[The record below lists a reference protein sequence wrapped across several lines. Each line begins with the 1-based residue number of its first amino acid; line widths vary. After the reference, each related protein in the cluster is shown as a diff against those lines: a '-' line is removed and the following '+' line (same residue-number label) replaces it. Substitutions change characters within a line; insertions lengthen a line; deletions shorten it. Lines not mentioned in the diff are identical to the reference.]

1 MLLGVLPD
9 LKVYMNASASET
21 NPNIQEIHMPMN
33 TSCNMIL
40 PHSMDFVC

>member
-1 MLLGVLPD
+1 MLLEVLHG
-9 LKVYMNASASET
+9 LKVYMNVSASGT
-21 NPNIQEIHMPMN
+21 NSNIQRNTSTN